1 MHLTPKEMDRLTIF
15 TVAEM
20 ARRRRARGLKLNY
33 PEAVGLL
40 CDEMMEAARDGR
52 AYDEVVRLG
61 MTLLTADDVM
71 DGVPEMI
78 ELLQV
83 EPLFDD
89 GTKLVTLRH
98 PIAPGATAQP
108 SGLAPA
114 VPGAIAFAD
123 GDITLNA
130 GRETIAVR
138 VHNPS
143 SYAVQVTSH
152 MHFADVNPV
161 LLFDRA
167 VARGRRL
174 DVPAGSAVR
183 WEPGETHEVRL
194 IAFGPHESEA
204 PHAD

>member
-1 MHLTPKEMDRLTIF
+1 MDRLTIF
-15 TVAEM
+15 AVAEM

-52 AYDEVVRLG
+52 GYDEVARLG

-89 GTKLVTLRH
+89 GTKLITLRH
-98 PIAPGATAQP
+98 PIAARTADRVIGGASAM
-108 SGLAPA
+108 
-114 VPGAIAFAD
+114 PGAIAFAD

-130 GRETIAVR
+130 G
-138 VHNPS
+138 
-143 SYAVQVTSH
+143 
-152 MHFADVNPV
+152 
-161 LLFDRA
+161 
-167 VARGRRL
+167 
-174 DVPAGSAVR
+174 
-183 WEPGETHEVRL
+183 
-194 IAFGPHESEA
+194 
-204 PHAD
+204 